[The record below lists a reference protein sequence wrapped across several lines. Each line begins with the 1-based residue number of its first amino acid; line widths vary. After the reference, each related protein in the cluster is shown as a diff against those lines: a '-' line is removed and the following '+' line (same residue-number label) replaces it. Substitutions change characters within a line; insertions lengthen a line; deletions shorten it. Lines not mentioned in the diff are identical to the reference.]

1 MDLATLAILLIKC
14 KMILQLMV
22 KNRSGEASV
31 REENWDMEGR
41 KGEGKEE
48 I

>member
-1 MDLATLAILLIKC
+1 MDSATLAILLIKC
-14 KMILQLMV
+14 KMMLQLMV
-22 KNRSGEASV
+22 KNRS
-31 REENWDMEGR
+31 EENWDMEGR